1 MVNTVSNTSS
11 LLGLLSNDQGRNKT
25 GNDVKS
31 NREVQEVT
39 DLDNTCHMTETNN
52 KTQTQ
57 AIIEKHC
64 THCDD
69 VGAPFSN
76 HTNVVDENGD
86 VIDSGVF
93 ERTYFDET
101 LENDDDD
108 YDQNADIEDF
118 YGSKLSLLS
127 SNDEEDDTIMT

>member
-11 LLGLLSNDQGRNKT
+11 LLGLLSNDQQGSKT
-25 GNDVKS
+25 GS
-31 NREVQEVT
+31 EPNRDLQEVT
-39 DLDNTCHMTETNN
+39 DLDTSCHMTQVND
-52 KTQTQ
+52 KIQTEVV
-57 AIIEKHC
+57 IEKQCAHC
-64 THCDD
+64 GD
-69 VGAPFSN
+69 VIAPFSN
-76 HTNVVDENGD
+76 QTNVIDENGD

-108 YDQNADIEDF
+108 YDHNADIEDF

>member
-11 LLGLLSNDQGRNKT
+11 LLGLLSNDQQGSKT
-25 GNDVKS
+25 ESEPTRDL
-31 NREVQEVT
+31 QEVT
-39 DLDNTCHMTETNN
+39 DLDTSCHMTPVND
-52 KTQTQ
+52 KIQTEVV
-57 AIIEKHC
+57 IEKQCAHC
-64 THCDD
+64 GD
-69 VGAPFSN
+69 VIAPFN
-76 HTNVVDENGD
+76 NQTNVIDENGD

-101 LENDDDD
+101 LENNDDD
-108 YDQNADIEDF
+108 YDHNADIEDF

>member
-11 LLGLLSNDQGRNKT
+11 LLGLLQSDQQSDKT
-25 GNDVKS
+25 GCDVKS
-31 NREVQEVT
+31 NRDVQEVT
-39 DLDNTCHMTETNN
+39 DLDNTCHMTDVNL

-57 AIIEKHC
+57 AIIENNC
-64 THCDD
+64 THCDY

-76 HTNVVDENGD
+76 QTNVVDENGD

-108 YDQNADIEDF
+108 YDRNADIEDF

-127 SNDEEDDTIMT
+127 SNDEDDDTIMT